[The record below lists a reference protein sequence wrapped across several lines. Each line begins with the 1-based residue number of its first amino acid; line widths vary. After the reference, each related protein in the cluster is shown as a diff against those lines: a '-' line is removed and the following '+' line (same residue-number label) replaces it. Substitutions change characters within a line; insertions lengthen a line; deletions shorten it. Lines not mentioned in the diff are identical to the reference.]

1 MTAKL
6 QRRRTASARPLTSQP
21 SPTPAPEA
29 MLQDSPHSP
38 TPILP
43 PIPLNSR
50 AIFWQPRH
58 SGGNGSMIH
67 QPFLFWLIE
76 VSRPVRIVQIGLREP
91 ARYLSLCQ
99 AADKLGTES
108 LCIGVATDGPTSSM
122 SKAAVEQHSMLYGD
136 FSVLATDPISEAT
149 RHLNG
154 GDVDL
159 LIIDTPLTDDELKAL
174 HAHWVPRLSAQA
186 IILMHAPE
194 GNLAN
199 PEARKFFDALAIDK
213 LSISFAQ
220 ATPALEAILFGERQ
234 PEDLLSLARLKLGMP
249 GHLLAQQIFARLGQ
263 GLENGLA
270 ARRYLDMAEKEKSV
284 AKSLE
289 QQLAD
294 AQATLLKEQDARK
307 AIQLSEK
314 EQLERVAELQAT
326 AFDLEAQLRSVTS
339 DREAV
344 QEDGTRAADD
354 SSTSAETLH
363 QELLAAK
370 EMVNRQAEDLEQAK
384 AELEAGALER
394 DKLNK
399 AIKLLREQKASLA
412 AAKEGIHDHGD
423 GKNGQDVSSDQA
435 ELHETVRRLEAQI
448 KQSQAKRLAI
458 WEDYESLKLAY
469 ETVSGN
475 RYQAGSTR
483 NEKDHKPA
491 EKPPQV
497 RP

>member
-1 MTAKL
+1 
-6 QRRRTASARPLTSQP
+6 
-21 SPTPAPEA
+21 
-29 MLQDSPHSP
+29 MLQDSPNLPSP
-38 TPILP
+38 ISL

-91 ARYLSLCQ
+91 ARYLALCQ
-99 AADKLGTES
+99 AADKLGAAS
-108 LCIGVATDGPTSSM
+108 LCIGIATDGPASSM

-159 LIIDTPLTDDELKAL
+159 LIIDTPLTDDELKAV
-174 HAHWVPRLSAQA
+174 HAHWIPRLSAQA
-186 IILMHAPE
+186 IILVHAPE

-199 PEARKFFDALAIDK
+199 PETRQFFDALAVDK

-220 ATPALEAILFGERQ
+220 ARPALEAILFGVRQ
-234 PEDLLSLARLKLGMP
+234 SEDLLGLASLKLGMP

-270 ARRYLDMAEKEKSV
+270 ARRYLDMAEKEKGA
-284 AKSLE
+284 AKALE

-294 AQATLLKEQDARK
+294 TQAILVKEQEARK

-314 EQLERVAELQAT
+314 EQFERVAELQAT
-326 AFDLEAQLRSVTS
+326 AFDLEAQLRSVTN

-344 QEDGTRAADD
+344 QEGGTMAADD
-354 SSTSAETLH
+354 CSASDVTLRE
-363 QELLAAK
+363 ELLAATETAHRFAK
-370 EMVNRQAEDLEQAK
+370 ELEQAK
-384 AELEAGALER
+384 AELQAGALEQE
-394 DKLNK
+394 KLNK
-399 AIKLLREQKASLA
+399 AIKLLREQKANLA
-412 AAKEGIHDHGD
+412 AAKD
-423 GKNGQDVSSDQA
+423 GVHPDIDQKSGQGASPDQA

-475 RYQAGSTR
+475 RYQASSTR
-483 NEKDHKPA
+483 NDKELKQQG
-491 EKPPQV
+491 KPPQV